1 MNDMSNS
8 GPRSN
13 GNGGRSNRPGSGRR
27 KAPMFPKGRVLRQEE
42 VEAVRQLIGPGPYE
56 RALLIEYLHKIQDA
70 EHCLP
75 AGHLHGLAELMRIPM
90 AEVYEVATFYA
101 HFDVVND
108 GEPRPAAVTVRV
120 CDSLSCMLAGAEEL
134 LKALQ
139 QEQLPNVRVV
149 RAPCMGSC
157 DMAPA
162 VEVGHRHV
170 DRATLERVLAVVE
183 SGNTHPNV
191 PAYQD
196 LEAYRAEGGYK
207 VLEACLSGERIVE
220 DVIATLS
227 DGGLR
232 GLGGAGFPTGRK
244 WSLVRAEPGPRFM
257 AVNGDEGEP
266 GTFKDRYYLERRPH
280 QFLEGML
287 IGAWAVEASEVFI
300 YMRDE
305 YPAVLEILRREVPKL
320 EAAGLSRHTKVH
332 IRRGAGAYICG
343 EESAMIESI
352 EGKRGLPRH
361 RPPYVA
367 QVGIFGRPTLVNNV
381 ETLYWVPQ
389 ILAKGADW
397 FASQGKNGAK
407 GFRSYSVSGRVKNP
421 GVVLAPAGSTVR
433 DLIELCG
440 GMAEGHTFK
449 GYLPGG
455 ASGGILPASMADL
468 PLDFGQLENHGCFV
482 GSHAVVILSDKDDMK
497 AVALNL
503 MKFFREESC
512 GQCTPCRNGTE
523 KAVKLM
529 SEPHW
534 DKELLEDLAQ
544 VMADA
549 SICGLGQAAP
559 NPLRSVLKYFPE
571 DFR

>member
-1 MNDMSNS
+1 
-8 GPRSN
+8 
-13 GNGGRSNRPGSGRR
+13 
-27 KAPMFPKGRVLRQEE
+27 MFPKGRVLRQEE

-389 ILAKGADW
+389 ILAKGAEW

-440 GMAEGHTFK
+440 GMADGHTFK

-455 ASGGILPASMADL
+455 ASGGILPASMADI